1 MMKQLFSSLISFL
14 KSLSGVDI
22 VFLCAIVVLIIL
34 AVTMIYVIRLNV
46 EEEEEM
52 PSTTNKDEP
61 DDLID
66 LVAITKAIESGE
78 PARIDLTEYEEE
90 QESKAIISYDELIK
104 NHNTV
109 KLNYKEEKEIGD
121 VLVKEVDLDHLTSSS
136 STAHEDIKVTAIS
149 YAKEEAFLETLKKM
163 QELLS

>member
-46 EEEEEM
+46 EEEEET
-52 PSTTNKDEP
+52 PTTNKDEP

-136 STAHEDIKVTAIS
+136 ATAHEDIKVTAIS

>member
-1 MMKQLFSSLISFL
+1 MKQLLSSLISFL
-14 KSLSGVDI
+14 HSLSGVDI
-22 VFLCAIVVLIIL
+22 VFFSAIIVLIIL

-46 EEEEEM
+46 EEEEEKM
-52 PSTTNKDEP
+52 TPASDEP

-78 PARIDLTEYEEE
+78 PARIDLTDYEEE

-121 VLVKEVDLDHLTSSS
+121 VLVKEVDLDHLTSASGTS
-136 STAHEDIKVTAIS
+136 HEDIKVTSIS
-149 YAKEEAFLETLKKM
+149 YEKEEAFLETLKKM